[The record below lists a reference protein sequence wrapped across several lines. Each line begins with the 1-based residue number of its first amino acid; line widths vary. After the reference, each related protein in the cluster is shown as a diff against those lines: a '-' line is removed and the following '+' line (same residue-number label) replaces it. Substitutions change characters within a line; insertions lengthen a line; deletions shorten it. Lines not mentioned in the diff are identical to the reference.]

1 MCGIAGI
8 LSNNRKINWSGCL
21 KEMTDLLA
29 HRGPDD
35 QGFYSDLQSGIF
47 LGHRRLSIIDLSE
60 QGRQPM
66 FNEDGNIAVIFNGEI
81 YNYKELRSGLINRGH
96 RFQSNS
102 DTEVIV
108 HGYEDEGEDYIKKL
122 RGMFTIAVWNRDE
135 QKLVLARDRL
145 GIKPLYYID
154 GPDFFAFGSE
164 VKAFLPLK
172 RINWKMELDPD
183 SVRLIIA
190 FPFIPDSEKTILKG
204 VKKLPPGYIF
214 TVSNRGIKNLRPYWK
229 LEKKEEYCN
238 LLFNE
243 AKDYLE
249 ELLLDTVKLHLQA
262 DVPVGIM
269 LSGGVD
275 SSVIAAL
282 AKKAAPGEVQTFT
295 ISLTNPELDET
306 RFAKQAADH
315 IGSRHN
321 TIEIDSGAVI
331 EEMNKAV
338 WYFDDLST
346 MDAAIYSTYVIGK
359 KIREYGIKVLL
370 VGEGADEI
378 FGGYTW
384 FGLSQLPFNLL
395 PGFLRN
401 TLYHYV
407 ITRVITR
414 PYFWPYLNLI
424 NSEIKSYMEENIFS
438 GISRFEITRQLPNNY
453 LVKVDKATMAVSLEA
468 RVPYMDHKV
477 VEFVYSLPS
486 SYKLKGRYFSLKK
499 PNEKYLLREIAKDYI
514 PYQISQRKKKGGMFL
529 VDEFV
534 YNNLDAI
541 RGYLF
546 DKRSISGSVFS
557 KRELN
562 RLFSDNNIGF
572 IKKEKETLLWRL
584 YILEVWANLYLY

>member
-1 MCGIAGI
+1 MCGIAGV
-8 LSNNRKINWSGCL
+8 LSPNKSIDWAGCV
-21 KEMTDLLA
+21 KEMTDFLI
-29 HRGPDD
+29 HRGPDA
-35 QGFYSDLQSGIF
+35 QGFYSDPEKGIF

-60 QGRQPM
+60 QGKQPM
-66 FNEDGNIAVIFNGEI
+66 FSEDGGIAVVFNGEI
-81 YNYKELRSGLINRGH
+81 YNYKDLQLELIKKGH
-96 RFQSNS
+96 KFISQT

-108 HGYEDEGEDYIKKL
+108 HGYEEEGENYIKRL
-122 RGMFTIAVWNRDE
+122 RGMFALAIWDNQRR
-135 QKLVLARDRL
+135 KLVLARDRL
-145 GIKPLYYID
+145 GIKPVYYFNR
-154 GPDFFAFGSE
+154 PDCFVFASE

-172 RINWKMELDPD
+172 KIGWTAELDPL
-183 SVRLIIA
+183 SLRFILA
-190 FPFIPDSEKTILKG
+190 FPFIPDNERTILNG
-204 VKKLPPGYIF
+204 VKKLPPGHILTF
-214 TVSNRGIKNLRPYWK
+214 GLGEKSNLQPFWK
-229 LEKKEEYCN
+229 LEKKEEYSN
-238 LLFNE
+238 LSFLE
-243 AKDYLE
+243 AKDFLE
-249 ELLLDTVKLHLQA
+249 ELLLDTVRLHLQA
-262 DVPVGIM
+262 DVPVGVM
-269 LSGGVD
+269 LSGGLD
-275 SSVIAAL
+275 SSVVAAL
-282 AKKAAPGEVQTFT
+282 TKKVATKDVQTFT
-295 ISLTNPELDET
+295 IGLSNSRLDET
-306 RFAKQAADH
+306 RYAREVADH
-315 IGSRHN
+315 IVSQHH
-321 TIEIDSGAVI
+321 TIEIDSSAVI
-331 EEMNKAV
+331 EEINKAI
-338 WYFDDLST
+338 WLFDDLST
-346 MDAAIYSTYVIGK
+346 MDSAIYSTYIIGK
-359 KIREYGIKVLL
+359 KIRDYGIKVLL

-424 NSEIKSYMEENIFS
+424 NSEIKSYMEEDIFS

-453 LVKVDKATMAVSLEA
+453 LVKVDKATMAASLEA
-468 RVPYMDHKV
+468 RVPYVDHRV

-499 PNEKYLLREIAKDYI
+499 SNEKYLLREVAKDYI

-529 VDEFV
+529 VNEFV

-546 DKRSISGSVFS
+546 DKRSISSSIFT

-584 YILEVWANLYLY
+584 YVLEVWAKLYL